1 MKKEKGAI
9 TLFVLLAMMFFV
21 MALVSLFLVASSRAK
36 LEKQITGQIQD
47 SYQEDANTVYNS
59 YFGGEVVPIYTAEQL
74 LKIGSGEKNRIN
86 EENGKIYTFSKD
98 ATYVLKNNLEFSEQ
112 EMGLTESWYPIG
124 EQIAAGNIKGRF
136 EGNYL
141 EIKVTD
147 LNGEIYVYNR
157 ENGYKKI
164 LAPLPEDYVTS
175 RIPGENTIQDGL
187 VIYEMPEGGEINW
200 DNQTI
205 TINGTTTNLLETVNQ
220 YVWIPVD
227 DINSMIMCKSNAEGS
242 ICNMVLEGNTLKCT
256 THPETATDIAGR
268 IYVGTRVEE
277 ETNLFSYKI
286 DFSNRNQTYDE
297 NSGKREP
304 AILTGTGT
312 EYDGDSSNLETAGM
326 VAGSSS
332 EQFLL
337 QLQNDFKEMATS
349 VAKNGGFY
357 ISRYE
362 IGANGESKKGQKVL
376 TPDSIDG
383 DNYLGANMWYGL
395 YNTSR
400 DIDNKKQMIWGCQ
413 YDQVI
418 KFMGNEAQMAHSDR
432 NITGVRALSG
442 QNELDKMK
450 NIYDLE
456 GNCREWTLEADSTDQ
471 RIYRGGNCSVI
482 TTDERLYPASY
493 RNITANEPIK
503 GGRFWNNSCC
513 TLFIKEPK
521 RGITKNIFQNSKI
534 ALTFG

>member
-21 MALVSLFLVASSRAK
+21 MALVSLFLIASSRAK

-74 LKIGSGEKNRIN
+74 LKIGSGEKIRIN

-164 LAPLPEDYVTS
+164 LAPLPEGYVTS

-227 DINSMIMCKSNAEGS
+227 DINSMVMCSSNTGDS
-242 ICNMVLEGNTLKCT
+242 VCNLVLDGNTLKCT
-256 THPETATDIAGR
+256 THPDTATDIVGR
-268 IYVGTRVEE
+268 LYTSSRTGS
-277 ETNLFSYKI
+277 NPYSYI
-286 DFSNRNQTYDE
+286 MDFTKRDQTY
-297 NSGKREP
+297 
-304 AILTGTGT
+304 
-312 EYDGDSSNLETAGM
+312 TAGSGYHEPNT
-326 VAGSSS
+326 VSSDAS
-332 EQFLL
+332 NGLTL
-337 QLQNDFKEMATS
+337 SQLKSDFTAMAKS

-362 IGANGESKKGQKVL
+362 VGEGGNSKKGQAVL
-376 TPDSIDG
+376 TAGSSDG
-383 DNYLGANMWYGL
+383 SNYLGANKWYGL
-395 YNTSR
+395 YNTIR
-400 DIDNKKQMIWGCQ
+400 KIDENKQMIWGCQ

-418 KFMGNEAQMAHSDR
+418 KFLKENEEAPEIGHTYIAGS
-432 NITGVRALSG
+432 RALSG

-456 GNCREWTLEADSTDQ
+456 GNHYEWTAEAYSADN
-471 RIYRGGNCSVI
+471 RAYRGSVHHLAFSG
-482 TTDERLYPASY
+482 TFYPASR
-493 RNITANEPIK
+493 RNDSYPTNSNN
-503 GGRFWNNSCC
+503 NNSSRS
-513 TLFIKEPK
+513 TLY
-521 RGITKNIFQNSKI
+521 
-534 ALTFG
+534 L

>member
-1 MKKEKGAI
+1 MKKERGAI

-74 LKIGSGEKNRIN
+74 LKIGSGEKIRIN

-124 EQIAAGNIKGRF
+124 NQIEDGLITGRF

-147 LNGEIYVYNR
+147 LLGKVNVYNR
-157 ENGYKKI
+157 QNGYKKEVSSVQ
-164 LAPLPEDYVTS
+164 LPDGYVISQITTEDDVA
-175 RIPGENTIQDGL
+175 EGL
-187 VIYEMPEGGEINW
+187 VIYEIPEGATVNW
-200 DNQTI
+200 TDNEDGDGKNQSTI
-205 TINGTTTNLLETVNQ
+205 TLPGETEVKNLQETVNQ

-227 DINSMIMCKSNAEGS
+227 INDMVMCKSNTGES
-242 ICNMVLEGNTLKCT
+242 VCNLKYDEDENTLTCQ
-256 THPETATDIAGR
+256 THTDTPTELVGR
-268 IYVGTRVEE
+268 LYTSSQTGS
-277 ETNLFSYKI
+277 NPYSYI
-286 DFSNRNQTYDE
+286 MDFTKRDQTYNTSSYHEPNTVSDDAS
-297 NSGKREP
+297 NS
-304 AILTGTGT
+304 ITI
-312 EYDGDSSNLETAGM
+312 D
-326 VAGSSS
+326 
-332 EQFLL
+332 
-337 QLQNDFKEMATS
+337 QLKSDFTVMAKS

-362 IGANGESKKGQKVL
+362 VGANGDSKKNQQVL
-376 TPDSIDG
+376 TASSSDG
-383 DNYLGANMWYGL
+383 SNYLGANNWYGL
-395 YNTSR
+395 YNAIRNISA
-400 DIDNKKQMIWGCQ
+400 NKQMIWGCQ

-418 KFMGNEAQMAHSDR
+418 KFLKENEEAPEIGHTYIAGS
-432 NITGVRALSG
+432 RALSG

-456 GNCREWTLEADSTDQ
+456 GNHYEWTAEANSPFG
-471 RIYRGGNCSVI
+471 RVSRGSNYGDAYDGDFN
-482 TTDERLYPASY
+482 PASY
-493 RNITANEPIK
+493 RNSSYFPTDS
-503 GGRFWNNSCC
+503 NNYRSSRA
-513 TLFIKEPK
+513 TLY
-521 RGITKNIFQNSKI
+521 
-534 ALTFG
+534 L